1 MNDQFTYK
9 LLHNLP
15 HPSRE
20 LIDLI
25 NFDLKPEANN
35 TSTMGKRELINWK
48 GYNGPALRNMRRVEE
63 PFQSAFDKWIKEN
76 ITTDYQNSSLMYC
89 HGSGFAEGSPS
100 TGAHTDFTR
109 DYVLMYNVRTGGE
122 EAELAFWK
130 EKGQE
135 LIRERDTQC
144 GDYESLELVDS
155 VKGPANI
162 WYLTNTRILHSTENV
177 KNLRLNLQI
186 SFDRTIPSNLL

>member
-9 LLHNLP
+9 LLNNLP

-48 GYNGPALRNMRRVEE
+48 GYTGPALRNMRRVEE

-122 EAELAFWK
+122 EAELAFWR
-130 EKGQE
+130 EKRQG
-135 LIRERDTQC
+135 LIRERATQC

-155 VKGPANI
+155 IKGPANI

-186 SFDRTIPSNLL
+186 SFDKTVPSNLL

>member
-1 MNDQFTYK
+1 MNNQFTYK
-9 LLHNLP
+9 LLNNLP
-15 HPSRE
+15 HPPKE

-25 NFDLKPEANN
+25 NFDLKPETNN

-48 GYNGPALRNMRRVEE
+48 GYNGPALRNMRRVEQ
-63 PFQSAFDKWIKEN
+63 PFQSAFDSWIKEN

-135 LIRERDTQC
+135 LIRERATQR
-144 GDYESLELVDS
+144 GDYASLELVDS

-186 SFDRTIPSNLL
+186 SFDKTIPSNLL

>member
-1 MNDQFTYK
+1 MNNQFTYK
-9 LLHNLP
+9 LLKNLP
-15 HPSRE
+15 HPPKE

-25 NFDLKPEANN
+25 NFDLKPETNN

-48 GYNGPALRNMRRVEE
+48 GYNGPALRNMRRVEQ
-63 PFQSAFDKWIKEN
+63 PFQSAFDLWIKEN

-130 EKGQE
+130 EKRQE
-135 LIRERDTQC
+135 LIRERATQC

-155 VKGPANI
+155 IKGPANI

-186 SFDRTIPSNLL
+186 SFDKTIPSSLL